1 VTVMLLLLLL
11 TAGGGTRG
19 TMPVAMAQQQQT
31 QIAEGQCGS
40 EADELANCA
49 AQFGDIDVGA
59 CLSCVSGALVK
70 SAALANTTT
79 CAAYNATFCSSIQSE
94 CQASCDDD
102 RCGAEFSL
110 YYLCEAAAAYK
121 NVTSESAEQ
130 QGLCDIDCGSIG
142 NSSDAGGTTNNGTA
156 TTNDDTGSGG
166 NVPGSC
172 NATWND
178 LRSCLIAQGR
188 DDPAQEECDSCI
200 QGAIPISSSTSS
212 VDCSALN
219 EQYCNAVTSCESVC
233 AQAACASEFDVQL
246 RCAAELAATAAGS
259 TCQIT
264 KCGSD
269 ATSAA
274 ASPLIHGPGWFALN
288 RNRAKAT
295 LAVVVVAAVA
305 L

>member
-1 VTVMLLLLLL
+1 
-11 TAGGGTRG
+11 
-19 TMPVAMAQQQQT
+19 MPAAMAQQQQT

-70 SAALANTTT
+70 GAALANATT

-94 CQASCDDD
+94 CQASCDDY

-110 YYLCEAAAAYK
+110 YYLCEAAAAYR
-121 NVTSESAEQ
+121 NVTSDSTEQ

-142 NSSDAGGTTNNGTA
+142 NSSGTGGTGSNNGTA
-156 TTNDDTGSGG
+156 TTNDDTGSSGGG
-166 NVPGSC
+166 NEPGSC
-172 NATWND
+172 NSTWND
-178 LRSCLIAQGR
+178 LRMCLIDQGR
-188 DDPAQEECDSCI
+188 DDPAQQECDSCI
-200 QGAIPISSSTSS
+200 QDAIPISSSTTS
-212 VDCSALN
+212 VDCSSLN
-219 EQYCNAVTSCESVC
+219 DQYCNAVTSCDSVC

-246 RCAAELAATAAGS
+246 RCAAELAATAATGS

-274 ASPLIHGPGWFALN
+274 SSLVLHAPGWEALN
-288 RNRAKAT
+288 RNRAFAT

>member
-1 VTVMLLLLLL
+1 
-11 TAGGGTRG
+11 
-19 TMPVAMAQQQQT
+19 MPAAMAQQQQT

-59 CLSCVSGALVK
+59 CLSCVSGALAK
-70 SAALANTTT
+70 GATASTT

-94 CQASCDDD
+94 CQASCDDY

-121 NVTSESAEQ
+121 NATSESTEQ

-142 NSSDAGGTTNNGTA
+142 NSSDTGGTGSNNGTA
-156 TTNDDTGSGG
+156 TTNDDTGSSGG

-172 NATWND
+172 NSTWND
-178 LRSCLIAQGR
+178 LRMCLIDQGR
-188 DDPAQEECDSCI
+188 DGPAQQECDSCI
-200 QGAIPISSSTSS
+200 QDAIPISSSTTS
-212 VDCSALN
+212 VDCSSLN
-219 EQYCNAVTSCESVC
+219 EQYCTAVTSCDSVC

-246 RCAAELAATAAGS
+246 RCAAEQAATAAGS

-264 KCGSD
+264 SCGSD
-269 ATSAA
+269 ARLGRLESESGFRDSCRRGRRCCGPVGHQAGRFR
-274 ASPLIHGPGWFALN
+274 PL
-288 RNRAKAT
+288 
-295 LAVVVVAAVA
+295 
-305 L
+305 